1 LTFVNSDRELPI
13 DLAENDEMRAYLEQ
27 EMQKKGVDEQKARE
41 KEFNVMLEDC
51 NRLIKIYECSVEIV
65 FSVGSN
71 RDNILTNLI
80 RRPALLLCM

>member
-51 NRLIKIYECSVEIV
+51 NRY
-65 FSVGSN
+65 
-71 RDNILTNLI
+71 
-80 RRPALLLCM
+80 